1 MKLTRMRTVL
11 LKILP
16 SFLFFL
22 NPQETIPDIKAN
34 SSEIKGRMSNSIF
47 QQDRSQLEYLV
58 SILNLD
64 VLEYYHLKNQYN
76 TDSKRR
82 AFLETEDYKLKSS
95 ELKELKS
102 KIISTRYYLDFEPD
116 YQAERSIQIKYDP
129 GTKYFSVSNDLSY
142 SLFYNEP
149 GSIQFDQFI
158 IKCPSG
164 MTINKKNINYACVDV
179 VEETVSFKIS
189 DEALAFKIE
198 EYKYN
203 LRLLFVFNISGTTP
217 VQGKTSDLT
226 SADYHLMTD
235 LREVIAY
242 NSKTNEIYST
252 YKYD

>member
-1 MKLTRMRTVL
+1 MRTVL

-16 SFLFFL
+16 GLLIFL
-22 NPQETIPDIKAN
+22 NPQETIPDIKIN
-34 SSEIKGRMSNSIF
+34 SSEIKGKMSNSIF

-76 TDSKRR
+76 NDSKRK
-82 AFLETEDYKLKSS
+82 AYLESEDYETKYS

-102 KIISTRYYLDFEPD
+102 KIISTPYYLDFEPD

-129 GTKYFSVSNDLSY
+129 GTKNLSVSNDLSY

-149 GSIQFDQFI
+149 GFIQFDQFI
-158 IKCPSG
+158 IKCPPG
-164 MTINKKNINYACVDV
+164 MTISKKNINYACVDV
-179 VEETVSFKIS
+179 VEETISFKIN
-189 DEALAFKIE
+189 DEVLASKIE
-198 EYKYN
+198 ENKSS
-203 LRLLFVFNISGTTP
+203 LRLLFVFNITGTTP
-217 VQGKTSDLT
+217 VQGKTAELT
-226 SADYHLMTD
+226 SADFHLMTD

-252 YKYD
+252 YKL